1 MHELLDLIQRNH
13 SFWLCGHENPDGDCI
28 GAQVALYHLLATLGK
43 QVVVHNP
50 DPPGAAIDFVLSQ
63 TPISAHG
70 GDRQAPRAD
79 VLVLLDCAWL
89 QRLGALEA
97 VVRADPPRAIAVIDH
112 HVGSEAGDGQVSY
125 VDPDAPSTGAL
136 VYRMYKQLGRAL
148 SPVAAEGVFLSLVAD
163 TGWFR
168 YSNTTAEV
176 FSIAAEL
183 VEYGV
188 APSRV
193 FDLMFR
199 RNPPESVSML
209 AQGLARQERL
219 LDGRYAYSAM
229 ERGAVEHAK
238 RVGFDTDAIMESL
251 RSVRGT
257 EVVALFKELGT
268 SLVKISLRAVN
279 DVDVQAIA
287 AHFGGGGHRKAA
299 GAQIRLP
306 LAEAI
311 LSVRKKVES
320 ALAGASADL
329 GP

>member
-28 GAQVALYHLLATLGK
+28 GAQVAMYHLLNTLGK
-43 QVVVHNP
+43 QVVIYNP
-50 DPPGAAIDFVLSQ
+50 DPPAAAVDFVLSQ
-63 TPISAHG
+63 TPFFSLG
-70 GDRQAPRAD
+70 GDRPPPRVD
-79 VLVLLDCAWL
+79 VLILMDCAWL

-97 VVRADPPRAIAVIDH
+97 AVRAAPPRVIAVIDH
-112 HVGSEAGDGQVSY
+112 HVGSEDGDGTVAY

-136 VYRMYKQLGRAL
+136 VYRLYGQLGRRP

-176 FSIAAEL
+176 FSIAADL
-183 VEYGV
+183 VTCGV
-188 APSRV
+188 EPARL

-199 RNPPESVSML
+199 RNHQESVAML
-209 AQGLARQERL
+209 GQGLTRSERL
-219 LDGRYAYSAM
+219 LEGRYAYSVL

-238 RVGFDTDAIMESL
+238 RVGFDTDAIMEPL

-257 EVVALFKELGT
+257 EVVCLFKELAS

-279 DVDVQAIA
+279 DIDVQAIA
-287 AHFGGGGHRKAA
+287 AQYGGGGHKKAS

-306 LAEAI
+306 LADAI
-311 LSVRKKVES
+311 LSVQKKVES
-320 ALAGASADL
+320 ALADAAADPAS
-329 GP
+329 